1 MYNFK
6 DIVPGTVITS
16 VLTIV
21 MNNGESVNSDK
32 NKATITE
39 VFSEFH
45 GVFIDEAGYENAV
58 KVSPVTDAEFEL
70 AQTVIEP
77 ADYTNV
83 QYVNDERKPWFSAGQ
98 IYFKQFGEVTGIIEA
113 FITDEVSNQ
122 KYYVTATRRKV

>member
-16 VLTIV
+16 LTTV

-45 GVFIDEAGYENAV
+45 GVFMDEAGYETTV
-58 KVSPVTDAEFEL
+58 KVSPVNDAEFEL
-70 AQTVIEP
+70 AQNVIEP
-77 ADYTNV
+77 VDYTNV
-83 QYVNDERKPWFSAGQ
+83 QYVNDDRKPWFSAGQ
-98 IYFKQFGEVTGIIEA
+98 IYFKQYDEVTGIIEA
-113 FITDEVSNQ
+113 FMTDEVSNQ
-122 KYYVTATRRKV
+122 KYYVIATRRKV